1 MKKVFF
7 YLFLLFFFTSSFFL
21 SSQAQI
27 LQDEQA
33 KKLSTQIL
41 DNIYNQNFAQAKL
54 LITQLEKKYAKHP
67 VVPFLKAY
75 SLSWEYLPL
84 EKSIPQYTYYNQY
97 LQLAAKYAKNRVDAN
112 DNDLEGNY
120 FLMMINGLLAQQE
133 AEGGD
138 FMQSVG
144 YGKKSY
150 SYMKKGFG
158 EEKNYTD
165 FHFSSGLF
173 KYYAVQ
179 YPETHPIAKP
189 FMVFFPG
196 GDKQKGIWHFQQ
208 AAQYSQFSKVES
220 KIYLAIIYSKYE
232 QNFMQYLNY
241 SQQLINQYPQNPFFW
256 TRYCEALILVGR
268 YAEAEIYLAKFQ
280 NRSGNMYQSAYNLFK
295 GMIQEKYYKND
306 AKAKEFYQKVIRA
319 GKYDQR
325 YTIDYYAFAYVGLGR
340 IADRA
345 KDDKT
350 AKNYYKE
357 AKKIAQYESVRA
369 EVDKYLLSH

>member
-1 MKKVFF
+1 MKTIV
-7 YLFLLFFFTSSFFL
+7 LNLFFVFAFSFIFHKNGK
-21 SSQAQI
+21 AQI
-27 LQDEQA
+27 LQDAQA
-33 KKLSTQIL
+33 KQLSSQIL
-41 DNIYNQNFAQAKL
+41 ENIYNQNFTQAKAL
-54 LITQLEKKYAKHP
+54 TTQLEKKYAKHP

-75 SLSWEYLPL
+75 RLSWEHLPL

-97 LQLAAKYAKNRVDAN
+97 LQLAANYAKKRVDVNA
-112 DNDLEGNY
+112 NDLEGNY
-120 FLMMINGLLAQQE
+120 FLMMIYGLLAQHE
-133 AEGGD
+133 AESGD

-150 SYMKKGFG
+150 AHMKKGFG
-158 EEKNYTD
+158 EEKNYAD

-189 FMVFFPG
+189 FMLFFPG
-196 GDKQKGIWHFQQ
+196 GDKQKGLWHFQQ
-208 AAQYSQFSKVES
+208 AAQHSQFSKVES

-232 QNFMQYLNY
+232 QNYMQFLNY
-241 SQQLINQYPQNPFFW
+241 AQQLIGQYPKNPFFW

-268 YAEAEIYLAKFQ
+268 YAEAEMHLSKFQ
-280 NRSGNMYQSAYNLFK
+280 SRPENLYQSAQNLFK
-295 GMIQEKYYKND
+295 GMIQEKYYKNG
-306 AKAKEFYQKVIRA
+306 AKAKEYYQKVIQA

-325 YTIDYYAFAYVGLGR
+325 YTVDYYAFAYAGLGR
-340 IADRA
+340 LADQA
-345 KDDKT
+345 KDSKS

-369 EVDKYLLSH
+369 EADKYLATH